1 MQDEFIYLLSGH
13 PTLVTDQGE
22 VQLQP
27 GDCAGFPAGG
37 VAHQVGVFTRKDGTP
52 YPPRGT

>member
-1 MQDEFIYLLSGH
+1 MQDEFIYVLSGH
-13 PTLVTDQGE
+13 PILVTDQGE